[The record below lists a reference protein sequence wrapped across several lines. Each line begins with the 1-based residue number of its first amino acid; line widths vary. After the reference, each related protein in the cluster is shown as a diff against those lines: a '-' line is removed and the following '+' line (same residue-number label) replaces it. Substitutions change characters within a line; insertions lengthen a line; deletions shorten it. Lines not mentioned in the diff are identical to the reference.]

1 MIWVR
6 RPARCSAR
14 VLISC
19 EEFLEDENGRRVAAF
34 GYHAGKSSEPRTKKP
49 SVCYGR
55 SFGSP
60 MERISRRMLARRTD
74 WTMIQGYAGAA
85 LALENWAWQIQHAE
99 TPLPGKKPYNT
110 QSDLV
115 EEVKSDV
122 SAGVAK
128 NDGKAPQ
135 ILVIGALGRCG
146 RGAIDLCLAA
156 GIPEPNILR
165 WDLAET

>member
-1 MIWVR
+1 M
-6 RPARCSAR
+6 ARCADS
-14 VLISC
+14 
-19 EEFLEDENGRRVAAF
+19 
-34 GYHAGKSSEPRTKKP
+34 KTTP
-49 SVCYGR
+49 
-55 SFGSP
+55 
-60 MERISRRMLARRTD
+60 
-74 WTMIQGYAGAA
+74 GYAGAA

-115 EEVKSDV
+115 KEVKSDV

-135 ILVIGALGRCG
+135 ILIIGALGRCG

-156 GIPEPNILR
+156 GIPESNLLR

>member
-1 MIWVR
+1 
-6 RPARCSAR
+6 
-14 VLISC
+14 
-19 EEFLEDENGRRVAAF
+19 
-34 GYHAGKSSEPRTKKP
+34 
-49 SVCYGR
+49 
-55 SFGSP
+55 
-60 MERISRRMLARRTD
+60 MLARRTD
-74 WTMIQGYAGAA
+74 TTIIQGYAGAA
-85 LALENWAWQIQHAE
+85 LALENWAWQIQHLE

-128 NDGKAPQ
+128 NDGKAPR